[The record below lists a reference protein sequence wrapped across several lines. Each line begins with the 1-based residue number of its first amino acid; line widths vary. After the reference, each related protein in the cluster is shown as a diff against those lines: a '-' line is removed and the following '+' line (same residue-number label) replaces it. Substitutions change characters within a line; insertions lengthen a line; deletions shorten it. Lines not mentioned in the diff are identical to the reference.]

1 LKTVKTLEK
10 GGYMHSEVKHS
21 EIHSPR
27 DALAYLTVF
36 PGRADWRRLSFF
48 LGMPTLL
55 AIYGVLNNIEALQN
69 NGLGNTIVF
78 YMAHAYVP
86 WWVTCLSTRLIF
98 VCLARWQPV
107 APVLWVLGAML
118 SSLILIPYLAWI
130 GEALSGGL
138 SPAANSMDAGDFVVH
153 FIRALF
159 IWVLLNYLFERF
171 IGLPRYRYT
180 SPPSENKV
188 VHSNASIFPVEAGPE
203 SILEAQVEHI
213 ELPEFLLNTG
223 KIDSIEDLYSI
234 SAEEHYIRVRT
245 LTGDALVYKRFSDAV
260 DELKEMNGIRIHR
273 SHWVSPYAVKGVI
286 RDGKRMAVRLKDGN
300 ELPVSRPY
308 QSVVRS
314 LASSS
319 CHKPGAL

>member
-1 LKTVKTLEK
+1 
-10 GGYMHSEVKHS
+10 MHSEVKHS

-27 DALAYLTVF
+27 DALAYLTLF
-36 PGRADWRRLSFF
+36 PGRADWRRVSFF

-55 AIYGVLNNIEALQN
+55 AVYGVLNNSEALQS
-69 NGLGNTIVF
+69 NGLGNTIIF
-78 YMAHAYVP
+78 YIAHAYVP

-98 VCLARWQPV
+98 ILLARWQPA
-107 APVLWVLGAML
+107 APLLWVLGAVL

-130 GEALSGGL
+130 GVALAGGL
-138 SPAANSMDAGDFVVH
+138 SQAASPMDSVDFLVH

-180 SPPSENKV
+180 SPAPRNKAA
-188 VHSNASIFPVEAGPE
+188 HSTASILPVEARPE
-203 SILEAQVEHI
+203 SIPEEQVEHI
-213 ELPEFLLNTG
+213 EIPEFLLKTG
-223 KIDSIEDLYSI
+223 KINSIEDLYSI

-245 LTGDALVYKRFSDAV
+245 PTGEVLVYKRFSDAV
-260 DELKEMNGIRIHR
+260 NELKEMNGIRIHR
-273 SHWVSPYAVKGVI
+273 SHWVSPYAVNSVI
-286 RDGKRMAVRLKDGN
+286 RDGKRMAVRLNDGN

-319 CHKPGAL
+319 CHKPGT